1 MAKDKRGSQQHDYAT
16 YVGDQPVTVYRLPDT
31 AKVFRDGEAIVAPW
45 QSRTKALDLHV
56 QVAKESQQ
64 MESYPELGV
73 DRMLDTATGSLP
85 NDLQTTVA
93 GMDETPTDVWVVDR
107 HLSETETVILSE
119 SLAHTDGVQVVVAT
133 ERHRVTVES
142 ITQTYPH
149 VRTVFLD

>member
-1 MAKDKRGSQQHDYAT
+1 MAKDTRGSQQHDYAT

-31 AKVFRDGEAIVAPW
+31 AKVFRDGEALVAPW

-64 MESYPELGV
+64 TETSNVVQEIGPLA
-73 DRMLDTATGSLP
+73 TATGSLP

-107 HLSETETVILSE
+107 HLSEAESTVLSE

-133 ERHRVTVES
+133 ERHRVAVES
-142 ITQTYPH
+142 ITQPYPH